1 MIRDCK
7 GNIEVAFVIIFSI
20 ALFFTTL
27 FIFITDDSKLMLQ
40 INGAGFLDN
49 VYVKEKI
56 IEYYIDDAGEEAML
70 ELNNFDK
77 DIWRIKFKEK
87 IKRHNFEEDYL
98 IELQKKT
105 AENDFEVLVEE
116 NEIAVRFNFELEDSV
131 IEENKETLKIIYKPV
146 IEKRFDLAG

>member
-70 ELNNFDK
+70 ELNNF
-77 DIWRIKFKEK
+77 
-87 IKRHNFEEDYL
+87 EEDYL